1 MVWSDAC
8 ESQLRS
14 RFEFKLLLSYRPEP
28 FLERNYNEV
37 HNEKGPMD
45 GIGGIIKNAEFCQV
59 KSRKLVIN
67 SQIEFCDTVNK
78 FVTTIKCL
86 YQPEASLIEEP
97 HDIENALVIP
107 NTLQIH
113 RLIREIEEDVNATI
127 SFFNLSY
134 DVIQFKLKITKISSD
149 ADILK
154 RNFNYLQ
161 R

>member
-8 ESQLRS
+8 ESQFRS
-14 RFEFKLLLSYRPEP
+14 RFEFKLLLSCRPEP
-28 FLERNYNEV
+28 FSEWNYNEV

-45 GIGGIIKNAEFCQV
+45 GIGGNIKNVEFCQV

-67 SQIEFCDTVNK
+67 SQTEFCDTVNK

-134 DVIQFKLKITKISSD
+134 DVD
-149 ADILK
+149 PV
-154 RNFNYLQ
+154 
-161 R
+161 

>member
-1 MVWSDAC
+1 MS
-8 ESQLRS
+8 S
-14 RFEFKLLLSYRPEP
+14 F
-28 FLERNYNEV
+28 
-37 HNEKGPMD
+37 
-45 GIGGIIKNAEFCQV
+45 V

-67 SQIEFCDTVNK
+67 SQTEFCDTVNK

-134 DVIQFKLKITKISSD
+134 ELIQFKLKITKISSD

-161 R
+161 W